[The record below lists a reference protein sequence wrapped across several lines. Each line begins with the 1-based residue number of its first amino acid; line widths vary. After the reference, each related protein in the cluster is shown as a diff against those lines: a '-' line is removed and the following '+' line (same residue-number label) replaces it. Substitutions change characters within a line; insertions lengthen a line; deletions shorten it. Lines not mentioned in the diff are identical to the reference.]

1 MVQSPVLRVGEECP
15 LAGHQLRLGKSV
27 HGAPA
32 PTGGSLAD
40 VCVTGGAGGLTAGR
54 PPIKML
60 PDQRGP
66 RQIALIDHPM
76 NRFLSANVN

>member
-1 MVQSPVLRVGEECP
+1 
-15 LAGHQLRLGKSV
+15 
-27 HGAPA
+27 
-32 PTGGSLAD
+32 
-40 VCVTGGAGGLTAGR
+40 
-54 PPIKML
+54 ML